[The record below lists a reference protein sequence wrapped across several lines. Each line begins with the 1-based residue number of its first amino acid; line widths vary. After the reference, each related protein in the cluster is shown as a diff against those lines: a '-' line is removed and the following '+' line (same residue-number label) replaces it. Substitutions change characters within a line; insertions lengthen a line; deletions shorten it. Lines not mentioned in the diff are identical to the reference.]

1 MSTSANQEPEL
12 SDRTQQAAIVVEISN
27 TQGFLDVNADS
38 LARLVEG
45 ILRDEGIEHATISVA
60 LVDNAT
66 IRRINRKHLAH
77 DWPTDVISFTLSAAG
92 EPELVG
98 ELVV

>member
-12 SDRTQQAAIVVEISN
+12 SDHTRQAAIVVEISN

-45 ILRDEGIEHATISVA
+45 ILRDEGIEARQS
-60 LVDNAT
+60 
-66 IRRINRKHLAH
+66 R
-77 DWPTDVISFTLSAAG
+77 WPSWTTRPSAGSTGNTWA
-92 EPELVG
+92 
-98 ELVV
+98 

>member
-12 SDRTQQAAIVVEISN
+12 SDHTRQAAIVVEISN

-45 ILRDEGIEHATISVA
+45 ILRDEGIERAAISVA

-66 IRRINRKHLAH
+66 IRRLNRKHLAH
-77 DWPTDVISFTLSAAG
+77 D
-92 EPELVG
+92 
-98 ELVV
+98 